1 MKLILA
7 RGSSH
12 HHNFLYGVPGQGSTL
27 KEERMV
33 DRTANFVEGLG
44 SRIVNKN
51 LYFDC
56 NCDALFQKRRFLLRN
71 SMIHICYCIMV
82 KFQRGNASCVLGTI
96 PHSEGLDE
104 IFEFVTFGDDSERS
118 VT

>member
-56 NCDALFQKRRFLLRN
+56 NCDATFQKRRFLLRN
-71 SMIHICYCIMV
+71 SMIHICY
-82 KFQRGNASCVLGTI
+82 L
-96 PHSEGLDE
+96 LL
-104 IFEFVTFGDDSERS
+104 
-118 VT
+118 

>member
-44 SRIVNKN
+44 SRIVKKTSI
-51 LYFDC
+51 LI
-56 NCDALFQKRRFLLRN
+56 A
-71 SMIHICYCIMV
+71 IAT
-82 KFQRGNASCVLGTI
+82 QRSKK
-96 PHSEGLDE
+96 EG
-104 IFEFVTFGDDSERS
+104 FC
-118 VT
+118 